1 MMMRIFFS
9 VLYMILVHVVSHTYI
24 KLYLELGETGGVP
37 YLILAPVLSH
47 ATPDQLYQ
55 IENHNFYLIE
65 DTGPLWEYHSKK
77 EFRNTAPDKNETWR
91 NFYIVIDNA

>member
-1 MMMRIFFS
+1 M
-9 VLYMILVHVVSHTYI
+9 LYYI
-24 KLYLELGETGGVP
+24 YTAFCLELGETGGVP

-77 EFRNTAPDKNETWR
+77 EFRNKIPEKNETWR
-91 NFYIVIDNA
+91 NFYIVIINAFI